1 MGLMY
6 MIGCPLSISV
16 EPLIYCFRQFK
27 RLNSLKSEFGCGV
40 VEGAVQSDICIESRV
55 KNFELKINFEVLVM
69 VLVRAE
75 HNGMQEAAHVT
86 EHRNRWTRAHTSGR
100 ILKRTTLLIGQL
112 LGKWEYLIG

>member
-16 EPLIYCFRQFK
+16 EPLIHCFRQFK
-27 RLNSLKSEFGCGV
+27 RLKSLESEFGCGV
-40 VEGAVQSDICIESRV
+40 VEGADIYIESRV

-69 VLVRAE
+69 VLGRAE